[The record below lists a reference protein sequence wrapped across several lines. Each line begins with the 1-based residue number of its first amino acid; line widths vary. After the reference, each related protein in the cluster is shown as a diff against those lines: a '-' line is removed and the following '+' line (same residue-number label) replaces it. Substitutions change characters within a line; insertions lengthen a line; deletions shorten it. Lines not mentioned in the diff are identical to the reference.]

1 MTGHGGGAPS
11 AWVAA
16 HAPLIRAG
24 GSVLDL
30 ACGRGRHARWLAAR
44 WHAVLAVDR
53 DAAALAEL
61 AGQMEQAGA
70 ASPGGVEILQADL
83 EQGVWP
89 LAGRRFDG
97 IVVTNYL
104 LLPLFPHLRAALAP
118 GGVLIYETFAAG
130 NERFGKPLNPDF
142 LLRPGE
148 LLASLVGPGAQACAE
163 DGAAASGK
171 AAPEFRVLAYQH
183 GQVEKPA
190 PAMVQRICLLR
201 TGE

>member
-44 WHAVLAVDR
+44 GHAVLAVDR

-104 LLPLFPHLRAALAP
+104 HRPLFPHLRAALAP
-118 GGVLIYETFAAG
+118 RRGA
-130 NERFGKPLNPDF
+130 D
-142 LLRPGE
+142 LRN
-148 LLASLVGPGAQACAE
+148 
-163 DGAAASGK
+163 
-171 AAPEFRVLAYQH
+171 
-183 GQVEKPA
+183 
-190 PAMVQRICLLR
+190 LR
-201 TGE
+201 RRQ